1 MNGYPESQVGVL
13 RLELKAAAADGV
25 DWRRIYATIFERWHI
40 RRPLFPDVDT
50 KASQMEE
57 DR

>member
-13 RLELKAAAADGV
+13 RLELKAAADGV
-25 DWRRIYATIFERWHI
+25 DWRKICAPIIERWHI

-50 KASQMEE
+50 KAAQMEE